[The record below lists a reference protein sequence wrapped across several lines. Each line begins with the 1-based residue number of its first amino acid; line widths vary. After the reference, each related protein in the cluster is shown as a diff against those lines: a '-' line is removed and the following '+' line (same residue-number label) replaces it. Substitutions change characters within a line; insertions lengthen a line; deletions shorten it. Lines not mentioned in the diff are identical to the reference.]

1 MYFFSKAAMNL
12 QRMAMKMDFIAANMK
27 SMDSN
32 EKVMGSFQ
40 QMAQIANLNNPNFEV
55 MSNNLSNFEKCMDD
69 ILINGKMMEELMN
82 QNSNTDSTA
91 DNMLDVLK
99 GELAMETANQVNEA
113 ALIQQKEMEFQE
125 NLKKLW
131 YLHILLYSYIID

>member
-1 MYFFSKAAMNL
+1 
-12 QRMAMKMDFIAANMK
+12 
-27 SMDSN
+27 
-32 EKVMGSFQ
+32 
-40 QMAQIANLNNPNFEV
+40 
-55 MSNNLSNFEKCMDD
+55 MS
-69 ILINGKMMEELMN
+69 
-82 QNSNTDSTA
+82 QNTNTDTTA

-131 YLHILLYSYIID
+131 FWDSSSIFTYFHIILDSLCYNKN

>member
-1 MYFFSKAAMNL
+1 MNL
-12 QRMAMKMDFIAANMK
+12 QRMAMKMEFIGSNMK

-32 EKVMGSFQ
+32 EKIMGSFQ
-40 QMAQIANLNNPNFEV
+40 QMAQIAGFNNPNFET

-69 ILINGKMMEELMN
+69 ILINGKMMEELMS
-82 QNSNTDSTA
+82 QNTNTDQTA

-113 ALIQQKEMEFQE
+113 AIIKQKELEFQD
-125 NLKKLW
+125 NLKKL
-131 YLHILLYSYIID
+131 

>member
-1 MYFFSKAAMNL
+1 
-12 QRMAMKMDFIAANMK
+12 MAMKMDFIAANMK

>member
-1 MYFFSKAAMNL
+1 
-12 QRMAMKMDFIAANMK
+12 MAMKMEFIGSNMK

-32 EKVMGSFQ
+32 EKIMGSFQ
-40 QMAQIANLNNPNFEV
+40 QMAQIAGFNNPNFET

-69 ILINGKMMEELMN
+69 ILINGKMMEELMS
-82 QNSNTDSTA
+82 QNTNTDQTA

-113 ALIQQKEMEFQE
+113 AIIKQKELEFQD

-131 YLHILLYSYIID
+131 LIFDYLFILS

>member
-1 MYFFSKAAMNL
+1 MNI
-12 QRMAMKMDFIAANMK
+12 QRMAMKMEFIGANMK

-40 QMAQIANLNNPNFEV
+40 QMAQIAGMNNPNFEV
-55 MSNNLSNFEKCMDD
+55 MSNNMANFEKCMDD
-69 ILINGKMMEELMN
+69 ILINGKMMEEMMS
-82 QNSNTDSTA
+82 QNTTTDQTA

-113 ALIQQKEMEFQE
+113 ALIQQKEMQFQDD
-125 NLKKLW
+125 LKKL
-131 YLHILLYSYIID
+131 